1 MVRKDTILMDKKFKI
16 AVLIA
21 ASLFTVACTNANA
34 NIEKDKAASTKSNTQ
49 DSKVG
54 QEQKSNADNTTTSS
68 KENENKSTTQTSNE
82 AAGNYKIT
90 QNVYK
95 NKNIIVNYPQ
105 ITSLEAANKQS
116 TINQLIK
123 NDVVSYVNKNITA
136 DSSLELK
143 YSVKLQTPDFI
154 SIQYLGVANAPNTAH
169 PNNIFYTTNISI
181 KDAKKLRL
189 SDIVKVDANFVNAFK
204 KGQYVDSEGRD
215 IKEAP
220 PQITEYI
227 NDNISTNDLIKY
239 FNEADSFDIENVNQS
254 NTFSYLTKDAIVIS
268 INVPHAL
275 GDHAEFSVPLI
286 GEQSKNLKL
295 LIPNLS
301 R

>member
-1 MVRKDTILMDKKFKI
+1 MNKKFKI
-16 AVLIA
+16 ALLIA
-21 ASLFTVACTNANA
+21 ASLFTAACTNTNT
-34 NIEKDKAASTKSNTQ
+34 NIEKDKTASTKVNTQ
-49 DSKVG
+49 SSKVG

-68 KENENKSTTQTSNE
+68 NKENENKSTAQTSNE
-82 AAGNYKIT
+82 VAGNYNIT

-95 NKNIIVNYPQ
+95 NKDITVNYPQ
-105 ITSLEAANKQS
+105 ITNLGTANKQS

-143 YSVKLQTPDFI
+143 YSVKLQTPDLL
-154 SIQYLGVANAPNTAH
+154 SIQYLGVGSAPNTAH

-189 SDIVKVDANFVNAFK
+189 SDIVNVDANLVNAFK
-204 KGQYVDSEGRD
+204 KGQYVDSEGMSN
-215 IKEAP
+215 EAQA
-220 PQITEYI
+220 QIAKYV

-239 FNEADSFDIENVNQS
+239 FNGADSLDIENVNQFS
-254 NTFSYLTKDAIVIS
+254 TFSYLTKDTIVIS

-275 GDHAEFSVPLI
+275 GDHAEFSIPLI
-286 GEQSKNLKL
+286 GEQAKSLKL